1 MNVQEI
7 ASFVV
12 GNDALLSRERWTLI
26 VLAAHADDEGWLRV
40 PYGDLCQ
47 AVGVSGPTLRRSIK
61 ELETAGLVE
70 DFGTKGSARI
80 RRLTVGTV

>member
-12 GNDALLSRERWTLI
+12 GNDALVSRERWTLI
-26 VLAAHADDEGWLRV
+26 VLAAHADDEGWIQV
-40 PYGDLCQ
+40 PYDDLCQ

-61 ELETAGLVE
+61 ELEASGLVE

-80 RRLTVGTV
+80 RRLTVGRV